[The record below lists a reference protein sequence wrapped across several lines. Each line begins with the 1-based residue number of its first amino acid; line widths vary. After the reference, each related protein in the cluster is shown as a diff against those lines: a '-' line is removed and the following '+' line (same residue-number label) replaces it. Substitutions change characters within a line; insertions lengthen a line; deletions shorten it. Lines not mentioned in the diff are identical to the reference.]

1 LIKKQSNLACT
12 LFVFGELCYEGHQMM
27 FWSTDIWC
35 PFLLMATKYS
45 RHDRTIIPCNLN
57 YCTIILLPR
66 PKTTSNCPHKR
77 NYGLISSFLCHSLNL

>member
-45 RHDRTIIPCNLN
+45 RHDRTIIPCNIN
-57 YCTIILLPR
+57 
-66 PKTTSNCPHKR
+66 
-77 NYGLISSFLCHSLNL
+77 